1 VRFGK
6 MDALYEKM
14 DPTRYTSDPLRSS
27 ESPQTEAFEPVGGG
41 TPVDVEAER
50 ARTALGA
57 EGAAEHHLN
66 SAGSALPAASTL
78 SAVIDHL
85 VLEAEIGGYEAGA
98 FARPRLEA
106 VYAAAGELIGVAA
119 EDIALVESATVGW
132 RRAVDAMRMA
142 PGDRVLATR
151 TTYVSSA
158 LQLLELER
166 SGIKIEIVPDDAEG
180 QLDLGAL
187 EATLREPAAL
197 LAATHVPTS
206 SGRVEPVAA
215 IGALA
220 NAAGVPYL
228 LDATQSVGQLPVDV
242 RVIGCDALVT
252 TGRKFLRAPR
262 GTGFLYV
269 SRELLDR
276 LRPSAPDVRGAL
288 WSGEHEFELADSARR
303 FETWEAAHAMRLG
316 LGVALAEIRATGIE
330 AIAAHVSGLSALLR
344 GRLVEEVPGARIADP
359 PESASGI
366 VTFVLDGEAPQ
377 RTQER
382 LAAAG
387 CHTVVV
393 PASHGLW
400 DLQPRG
406 LAGVVRASFHV
417 YNGEDDVEAVIG
429 ALRSEGSAAGV
440 VGGDGAATRG
450 GGGGNGAAADGTTA
464 GDGASQSAA
473 SPALPIPARGV
484 DHFDAVVAGAGV
496 HGRSAAWN
504 LARQGKSVLLLERG
518 RIGHAEGSS
527 HGATRMIRRAYPSA
541 VWDALVD
548 RAYSGWAELEE
559 AAGRPL
565 LTTTGGIYA
574 HPAGVGGGLRGPG
587 CEAVDAATA
596 RRIAP
601 ALELG
606 EEFDIIHDPA
616 AGVLDASGTMAA
628 LLELGRDAGVEVRD
642 ATPLLSWTE
651 DDDGVLVETP
661 RGAIRTGRLVLCPGP
676 WTGALVPELAQALR
690 VTRIVNV
697 ELAGDDRA
705 AVAPPNLGVFSLEVP
720 DVGLLYGIPAINGRG
735 LKVGLDDGPPEG
747 IESPPPPVSAA
758 EAEKLLDLV
767 RRFIPSG
774 VGPVAEGIA
783 CRYTMAPRNRFA
795 VGPLPGKPRILLG
808 AACSGH
814 GFKFAPAI
822 GAALADLAS
831 GRERPDLEFITP
843 AALATAV

>member
-1 VRFGK
+1 
-6 MDALYEKM
+6 M

-27 ESPQTEAFEPVGGG
+27 ESPQTEAFEPVGGA
-41 TPVDVEAER
+41 TPIDVEAER

-132 RRAVDAMRMA
+132 RRAVDAMRLS

-166 SGIKIEIVPDDAEG
+166 SGIEIEIVPDDAEG
-180 QLDLGAL
+180 QLDLEAL
-187 EATLREPAAL
+187 EAALREPAAL

-330 AIAAHVSGLSALLR
+330 AIAAHVSGLSASLR

-393 PASHGLW
+393 PDSHGLW

-417 YNGEDDVEAVIG
+417 YNGEDDVEAVIA
-429 ALRSEGSAAGV
+429 ALRSDATV
-440 VGGDGAATRG
+440 VGGAAVSDSETPAAAGAPGPIPTRG
-450 GGGGNGAAADGTTA
+450 
-464 GDGASQSAA
+464 
-473 SPALPIPARGV
+473 V
-484 DHFDAVVAGAGV
+484 EHFDAVVAGAGV

-527 HGATRMIRRAYPSA
+527 HGATRMIRRAYPSE
-541 VWDALVD
+541 VWDDLVD

-559 AAGRPL
+559 AAGRSL
-565 LTTTGGIYA
+565 FTSTGGIYA

-587 CEAVDAATA
+587 CEAVDVATA

-606 EEFDIIHDPA
+606 EDFDIVHDPA

-628 LLELGRDAGVEVRD
+628 LLELGRGAGVEVRD

-651 DDDGVLVETP
+651 DDDGVLAETP
-661 RGAIRTGRLVLCPGP
+661 RGAIRTDRLVLCPGP
-676 WTGALVPELAQALR
+676 WTGAVVPELAQALR

-705 AVAPPNLGVFSLEVP
+705 AVAPPNLGVFSVEVP

-735 LKVGLDDGPPEG
+735 LKVGLDDGPPED
-747 IESPPPPVSAA
+747 IESPPPPVSAE
-758 EAEKLLDLV
+758 EAEKLLRLV
-767 RRFIPSG
+767 RRFVPAG
-774 VGPVAEGIA
+774 TGPVAEGIA

-822 GAALADLAS
+822 GAALADLAT
-831 GRERPDLEFITP
+831 GVERPDLEFITP
-843 AALATAV
+843 AALATRD

>member
-1 VRFGK
+1 
-6 MDALYEKM
+6 M

-27 ESPQTEAFEPVGGG
+27 ESPQTEAFEPVGARS
-41 TPVDVEAER
+41 PIDVEAER

-66 SAGSALPAASTL
+66 SAGSALPAAATL

-106 VYAAAGELIGVAA
+106 VYAAAGELIGVGA

-132 RRAVDAMRMA
+132 RRAVDAMRLSA
-142 PGDRVLATR
+142 GDRVLASR

-166 SGIKIEIVPDDAEG
+166 SGITIEIIPDDSEG
-180 QLDLGAL
+180 QLDLEAL
-187 EATLREPAAL
+187 EAALREPAAL

-206 SGRVEPVAA
+206 SGRVEPVVA

-228 LDATQSVGQLPVDV
+228 LDATQSVGQMPVDV

-269 SRELLDR
+269 SRDLLER

-303 FETWEAAHAMRLG
+303 FETWEAAHALRLG
-316 LGVALAEIRATGIE
+316 LGVALAETRATGIE
-330 AIAAHVSGLSALLR
+330 AIAAHVAGLSALLR
-344 GRLVEEVPGARIADP
+344 GRLVEEIPGARIADP

-406 LAGVVRASFHV
+406 FAGVVRASFHV

-429 ALRSEGSAAGV
+429 ALRSAGSPAGGAAVGDGEVPAAESAAG
-440 VGGDGAATRG
+440 AIPTRG
-450 GGGGNGAAADGTTA
+450 
-464 GDGASQSAA
+464 
-473 SPALPIPARGV
+473 V
-484 DHFDAVVAGAGV
+484 EHFDAVVAGAGV

-504 LARQGKSVLLLERG
+504 LARRGKSVLLLERG
-518 RIGHAEGSS
+518 RIGHTEGSS
-527 HGATRMIRRAYPSA
+527 HGATRMIRRAYPSEA
-541 VWDALVD
+541 WDDLVD
-548 RAYSGWAELEE
+548 RAYDGWAVLEE
-559 AAGRPL
+559 AAGASL
-565 LTTTGGIYA
+565 FTTTGGIYA
-574 HPAGVGGGLRGPG
+574 HPAGVGSGLRGPG
-587 CEAVDAATA
+587 CEPVDAAAA

-606 EEFDIIHDPA
+606 EDFEIVHDPA

-628 LLELGRDAGVEVRD
+628 LLELGRGAGVEVRD
-642 ATPLLSWTE
+642 ATPLLSWSE
-651 DDDGVLVETP
+651 DDQGVLVETP
-661 RGAIRTGRLVLCPGP
+661 RGAIRADRLVLCPGP
-676 WTGALVPELAQALR
+676 WTGALVPELGKALR
-690 VTRIVNV
+690 VTRIVNL
-697 ELAGDDRA
+697 ELAGGDRA
-705 AVAPPNLGVFSLEVP
+705 AVAPPNLGVFSVEVP
-720 DVGLLYGIPAINGRG
+720 EVGLLYGIPAINGRG
-735 LKVGLDDGPPEG
+735 LKVGLDDGPPED
-747 IESPPPPVSAA
+747 IEGPPPPVRTE
-758 EAEKLLDLV
+758 EAERLLELV
-767 RRFIPSG
+767 RRFIPAG
-774 VGPVAEGIA
+774 AGPVAEGIA

-822 GAALADLAS
+822 GAALADLAT
-831 GRERPDLEFITP
+831 GVERPDLEFIAP
-843 AALATAV
+843 AALATPV

>member
-1 VRFGK
+1 
-6 MDALYEKM
+6 M
-14 DPTRYTSDPLRSS
+14 RSS

-106 VYAAAGELIGVAA
+106 VYASAGELIGVAA

-132 RRAVDAMRMA
+132 RRAVDAMRLA

-166 SGIKIEIVPDDAEG
+166 SGIEIEIVPDDAEG
-180 QLDLGAL
+180 HLDLEAL
-187 EATLREPAAL
+187 EAALREPAAL

-220 NAAGVPYL
+220 NTAGVPYL

-417 YNGEDDVEAVIG
+417 YNGADDVEAVIG
-429 ALRSEGSAAGV
+429 ALRGKGSAAGPV
-440 VGGDGAATRG
+440 SGDGAATG
-450 GGGGNGAAADGTTA
+450 GAAVSDSETPAAA
-464 GDGASQSAA
+464 GAPG
-473 SPALPIPARGV
+473 PIPTRGV
-484 DHFDAVVAGAGV
+484 EHFDAVVAGAGV

-504 LARQGKSVLLLERG
+504 LARRGKSVLLLERG

-527 HGATRMIRRAYPSA
+527 HGATRMIRRAYPSE
-541 VWDALVD
+541 VWDDLVD
-548 RAYSGWAELEE
+548 RAYGGWAELEE
-559 AAGRPL
+559 AAGRSL
-565 LTTTGGIYA
+565 FTTTGGVYA

-606 EEFDIIHDPA
+606 EDFDIVHDPA

-628 LLELGRDAGVEVRD
+628 LLDLGRAAGVEVRD

-651 DDDGVLVETP
+651 DDDAVLVETP

-697 ELAGDDRA
+697 ELAVADRA
-705 AVAPPNLGVFSLEVP
+705 AVAPPNLGVFSVEVP

-735 LKVGLDDGPPEG
+735 LKVGLDDGPPED

-758 EAEKLLDLV
+758 EAERLLDLV

-795 VGPLPGKPRILLG
+795 VGPLSGKPRILLG

-822 GAALADLAS
+822 GTALADLAT
-831 GRERPDLEFITP
+831 GVERLDLEFITP

>member
-1 VRFGK
+1 V
-6 MDALYEKM
+6 DSLYEKM

-41 TPVDVEAER
+41 SPIDVEAER

-57 EGAAEHHLN
+57 EGAVAKHPLN
-66 SAGSALPAASTL
+66 SAGSALPTSTTL

-106 VYAAAGELIGVAA
+106 VYAAAGELIGVGA

-132 RRAVDAMRMA
+132 RRAVDAMRLV
-142 PGDRVLATR
+142 PGDRVLASR

-166 SGIKIEIVPDDAEG
+166 SGIRIEIVPDDAAG
-180 QLDLGAL
+180 QLDLEAL
-187 EATLREPAAL
+187 EAALRKPAAL

-220 NAAGVPYL
+220 GAAGVPYL

-269 SRELLDR
+269 SRELLAR
-276 LRPSAPDVRGAL
+276 LRPSAPDVRGAQ

-330 AIAAHVSGLSALLR
+330 TIASHVAGLSALLR
-344 GRLVEEVPGARIADP
+344 GRLLEEIPGARIADP
-359 PESASGI
+359 PESKSGI
-366 VTFVLDGEAPQ
+366 VTFVVDGEAPQ

-406 LAGVVRASFHV
+406 LSGVVRASFHV

-429 ALRSEGSAAGV
+429 ALRTNAAPAV
-440 VGGDGAATRG
+440 RASSTAAF
-450 GGGGNGAAADGTTA
+450 
-464 GDGASQSAA
+464 
-473 SPALPIPARGV
+473 PARGV
-484 DHFDAVVAGAGV
+484 EHFDAVVAGAGV

-504 LARQGKSVLLLERG
+504 LARRGKSVLLLERG

-541 VWDALVD
+541 VWDDLVD
-548 RAYSGWAELEE
+548 RAYGGWAELEE
-559 AAGRPL
+559 AAGTSL

-574 HPAGVGGGLRGPG
+574 HPAAAGGGLRGPG
-587 CEAVDAATA
+587 CEVVDAAAA

-606 EEFDIIHDPA
+606 EDFGIVHDPA

-628 LLELGRDAGVEVRD
+628 LLELGRGAGVEVRE
-642 ATPLLSWTE
+642 ATPLLSWSE

-661 RGAIRTGRLVLCPGP
+661 RGTIRADRLVLCPGP
-676 WTGALVPELAQALR
+676 WTGALVPELAKALR

-697 ELAGDDRA
+697 ELACEDGA
-705 AVAPPNLGVFSLEVP
+705 AVAPPNLGVFAIDVP
-720 DVGLLYGIPAINGRG
+720 EVGLLYGIPAVNGRG
-735 LKVGLDDGPPEG
+735 LKVGLDDGPPEE
-747 IESPPPPVSAA
+747 IESPPPPVSVE

-795 VGPLPGKPRILLG
+795 VGPLPGRPRILLG

-822 GAALADLAS
+822 GAALADLAT
-831 GRERPDLEFITP
+831 GVDRPDLEFITP
-843 AALATAV
+843 AALATTV

>member
-1 VRFGK
+1 MV
-6 MDALYEKM
+6 
-14 DPTRYTSDPLRSS
+14 
-27 ESPQTEAFEPVGGG
+27 
-41 TPVDVEAER
+41 
-50 ARTALGA
+50 
-57 EGAAEHHLN
+57 
-66 SAGSALPAASTL
+66 
-78 SAVIDHL
+78 
-85 VLEAEIGGYEAGA
+85 
-98 FARPRLEA
+98 
-106 VYAAAGELIGVAA
+106 
-119 EDIALVESATVGW
+119 
-132 RRAVDAMRMA
+132 

-166 SGIKIEIVPDDAEG
+166 SGIEVEIVPDDPAG
-180 QLDLGAL
+180 QLDLGGL
-187 EATLREPAAL
+187 EAALRKPAAL

-206 SGRVEPVAA
+206 SGRVEPVEA

-220 NAAGVPYL
+220 GAAGVPYL

-242 RVIGCDALVT
+242 RTIGCDALVT

-269 SRELLDR
+269 SRGLLDR

-330 AIAAHVSGLSALLR
+330 AIAAHVIGLGALLR
-344 GRLVEEVPGARIADP
+344 ARLVEEVPGARIADP
-359 PESASGI
+359 PQAASGI

-429 ALRSEGSAAGV
+429 ALRKEGSV
-440 VGGDGAATRG
+440 GAATG
-450 GGGGNGAAADGTTA
+450 GVVITDAGDSAVAAGDAASAGNGAAA
-464 GDGASQSAA
+464 GDRSAPA
-473 SPALPIPARGV
+473 AAPSPAPSIPKRGV
-484 DHFDAVVAGAGV
+484 EHFHAVVAGAGV

-504 LARQGKSVLLLERG
+504 LARRGKSVLLLERG
-518 RIGHAEGSS
+518 RLGHREGSS

-541 VWDALVD
+541 AWDGLVD
-548 RAYSGWAELEE
+548 LAYDGWAELEE
-559 AAGRPL
+559 AAGRSL
-565 LTTTGGIYA
+565 FTTTGGIYA
-574 HPAGVGGGLRGPG
+574 HPAGVGAGLRGPG
-587 CEAVDAATA
+587 CEVVDAAEA
-596 RRIAP
+596 RRLAP

-606 EEFDIIHDPA
+606 EDFDIVHDPA
-616 AGVLDASGTMAA
+616 AGVLDAGGTMAA
-628 LLELGRDAGVEVRD
+628 LLELGRAAGVEVRD
-642 ATPLLSWTE
+642 ATPLLSWAE
-651 DDDGVLVETP
+651 DDAGVLVETP
-661 RGAIRTGRLVLCPGP
+661 RGTIRAGHLVLCPGP
-676 WTGALVPELAQALR
+676 WTGALVPELAEALR

-697 ELAGDDRA
+697 ELAGEDRA
-705 AVAPPNLGVFSLEVP
+705 AVAPPNLGVFSVEVP
-720 DVGLLYGIPAINGRG
+720 EVGLLYGIPAINGRG
-735 LKVGLDDGPPEG
+735 LKVGLDDGPPED
-747 IESPPPPVSAA
+747 IESPPPPVTAA
-758 EAEKLLDLV
+758 EAERLLDLV
-767 RRFIPSG
+767 RRFIPAG

-795 VGPLPGKPRILLG
+795 VGPLPGRPRILLG

-814 GFKFAPAI
+814 GFKFGPAI
-822 GAALADLAS
+822 GAALADFA
-831 GRERPDLEFITP
+831 GGAERPDLEFIAP
-843 AALATAV
+843 AALATPV